1 MTYDSIHV
9 EFEAGN
15 GAKMGQFLRNK
26 DKFKGWKVEWIMR
39 PRYRVKGMDGIE
51 DTLR

>member
-1 MTYDSIHV
+1 MTQFMLNLKLAMEQKWVS
-9 EFEAGN
+9 
-15 GAKMGQFLRNK
+15 FLRNK